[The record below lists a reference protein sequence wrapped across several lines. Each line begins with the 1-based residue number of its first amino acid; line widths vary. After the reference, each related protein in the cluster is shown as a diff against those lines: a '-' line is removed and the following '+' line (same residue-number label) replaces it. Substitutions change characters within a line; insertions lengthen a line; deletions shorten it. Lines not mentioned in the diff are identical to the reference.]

1 VSTDRDVERIV
12 RSWMDEGVTQ
22 LPDRVLDAVLDQ
34 LPATPQRRVSWL
46 ARTFAVSTTTTRLA
60 LAAAVVAALVFGIRF
75 LSTSTI
81 GDNTEPTP
89 TPSVAASPTVSPI
102 SRPNA
107 SWPLDAGTYS
117 LPDFPL
123 GVTFTVP
130 SGWHTCSDSLVEQ
143 GVCLTQT
150 DVLFETRLSFLI
162 VENVVSDPCGL
173 GDEPLDP
180 PVGPSVDD
188 LVTAISNLAGFE
200 AGAPAVVT
208 IDGYDGKQFT
218 LTSPQD
224 PGCDFKTWM
233 TADRTNGIHAGEVN
247 LLVVLDVNG
256 TRLVIAGAY
265 YPEHPGAT
273 AERAAMEKIMASV
286 QISE

>member
-1 VSTDRDVERIV
+1 MSTDRDVTRIV
-12 RSWMDEGVTQ
+12 RSWLDEGVTQ
-22 LPDRVLDAVLDQ
+22 LPDRVLDLVLDQ

-46 ARTFAVSTTTTRLA
+46 ARTFALTNKTTRLA
-60 LAAAVVAALVFGIRF
+60 LAAAVVAALVFGFRF
-75 LSTSTI
+75 LSTPTI

-89 TPSVAASPTVSPI
+89 TPSVAASAPVSPI
-102 SRPNA
+102 SRPGA

-130 SGWHTCSDSLVEQ
+130 TGWHSCSDSLVEQ
-143 GVCLTQT
+143 GVCLTPT
-150 DVLFETRLSFLI
+150 DAQFDTRVSFLI
-162 VENVVSDPCGL
+162 VENVVADSCGL

-188 LVTAISNLAGFE
+188 LVTAISSLAGFE
-200 AGAPAVVT
+200 AGAASVVT
-208 IDGYDGKQFT
+208 VDGYDGKRFT
-218 LTSPQD
+218 LASPQD
-224 PGCDFKTWM
+224 PGCDLKGWM

-265 YPEHPGAT
+265 YPEHPGVADELSALET
-273 AERAAMEKIMASV
+273 IMASV